1 MRQTHGWTP
10 IGGQSSE
17 PLHSNYQNMPQDQ
30 RLRLRMDREPV
41 SEIDIS
47 ASFLTIFYALMASAL
62 NDAYGN
68 IVGRNATRPTMSAFE
83 VVP

>member
-1 MRQTHGWTP
+1 
-10 IGGQSSE
+10 
-17 PLHSNYQNMPQDQ
+17 
-30 RLRLRMDREPV
+30 MDREPV

-68 IVGRNATRPTMSAFE
+68 IVGRNTTRPTMSAFE